1 MPTPVILWDKDHK
14 LVMANKETKLKE
26 KKYGKKFKVGTS
38 RLEFVKHA
46 LKKGFV
52 KAPKGITQNEFLK
65 QRQKEFLDPKYLSG
79 KRTIDNIYGD
89 GSIYLVST
97 SNLSNGG
104 TLQFFTDVTEI
115 KENEKSLKRL
125 SDAIELTP
133 SQIYLWNKKDELI
146 MVTLCPSFSNS
157 SANSIARIGLK
168 LPLSMCKGSPV
179 WKIQMCKI

>member
-1 MPTPVILWDKDHK
+1 M
-14 LVMANKETKLKE
+14 
-26 KKYGKKFKVGTS
+26 
-38 RLEFVKHA
+38 
-46 LKKGFV
+46 
-52 KAPKGITQNEFLK
+52 
-65 QRQKEFLDPKYLSG
+65 G

-133 SQIYLWNKKDELI
+133 SQIYLWDKKDELI
-146 MVTLCPSFSNS
+146 MANKASRNFQKKLGLNLKKGITRKKMVSHAINKKKIIPPKGIKSSNMV
-157 SANSIARIGLK
+157 K
-168 LPLSMCKGSPV
+168 K
-179 WKIQMCKI
+179 